1 MTADT
6 SWLRDHVRD
15 IADYPEP
22 GVVFKDITP
31 LLSNV
36 DAFRFAVDALA
47 DHYCGDHIDHVVG
60 MEARG
65 FLLGAPLAYRCGTGF
80 IPVRKPGK
88 LPRET
93 VSESYALEYG
103 TDRLEMHH
111 DAVQQGDRVLI
122 VDDVLATGGTAAA
135 TVRLVEGLGA
145 EVAGIGFL
153 MELAFLGGA
162 AKLDGHE
169 VFSLLRYE

>member
-6 SWLRDHVRD
+6 AWLRTHVRD

-22 GVVFKDITP
+22 GVTFKDITP

-47 DHYCGDHIDHVVG
+47 DHYCGDNIDHVVG

-88 LPRET
+88 LPRQT
-93 VSESYALEYG
+93 VTESYSLEYG
-103 TDRLEMHH
+103 TDQLEMHH
-111 DAVQQGDRVLI
+111 DAVQAGDRVLI
-122 VDDVLATGGTAAA
+122 IDDVLATGGTAAA
-135 TVRLVEGLGA
+135 TIRLVEGLGA
-145 EVAGIGFL
+145 EVAGVGFL
-153 MELAFLGGA
+153 MELAFLDGA
-162 AKLDGHE
+162 ARLDGHE